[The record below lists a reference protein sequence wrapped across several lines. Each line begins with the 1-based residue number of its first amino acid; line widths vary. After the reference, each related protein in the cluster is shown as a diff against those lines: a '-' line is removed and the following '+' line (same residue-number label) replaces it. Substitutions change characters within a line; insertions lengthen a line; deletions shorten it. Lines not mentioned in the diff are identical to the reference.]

1 MRAAE
6 ANILIIPGYLDSGPD
21 HWQSRWEK
29 KLSTARR
36 VVQRDFAHPDRAEWV
51 ETIRREILASPKPAV
66 LVAHSLGVIAALHA
80 AQQLR
85 EKIAGAFLV
94 APPSE
99 EVFREMPS
107 VDKAFLPIP
116 RGRLAFPAVVVGSG
130 NDPYAEAQFTRR
142 LADDIGA
149 QFIDAGAAGHIN
161 VDSGHGPWPEGSLAF
176 AHFMAKL

>member
-6 ANILIIPGYLDSGPD
+6 ADILIIPGYLNSGPE

-36 VVQRDFAHPDRAEWV
+36 VIQRDWEKPTRAEWE
-51 ETIRREILASPKPAV
+51 ETIVREVLAATRPAV

-85 EKIAGAFLV
+85 DKVAGAFLV

-99 EVFREMPS
+99 QAMREIPA
-107 VDKAFLPIP
+107 VDAAFLPIP
-116 RGRLAFPAVVVGSG
+116 RARLPFPAVIVGGSD
-130 NDPYAEAQFTRR
+130 DPYADLLFARR
-142 LADDIGA
+142 LAEDVGA
-149 QFIDAGAAGHIN
+149 KFIDAGAAGHIN
-161 VDSGHGPWPEGSLAF
+161 IDSGHGPWPEGSLAF

>member
-6 ANILIIPGYLDSGPD
+6 ANILIIPGYLDSGPE

-36 VVQRDFAHPDRAEWV
+36 VVQRDFARPDRVEWV
-51 ETIRREILASPKPAV
+51 ETIRREILNSEKPAV
-66 LVAHSLGVIAALHA
+66 LVAHSLGTIAALYA

-85 EKIAGAFLV
+85 ERIAGAFLV

-99 EVFREMPS
+99 TVLRELPG

-116 RGRLAFPAVVVGSG
+116 RSPLPFPAVVVASG
-130 NDPYAEAQFTRR
+130 NDPYAEALFARR
-142 LADDIGA
+142 LAEDIGA
-149 QFIDAGAAGHIN
+149 HFIDAGGAGHIN